1 MNKVA
6 ILGAGAWGTAL
17 AATIARGGGAVVLA
31 VRRAAH
37 LEAIRVSGENAAYLP
52 GIKLPATLEL
62 TDDWD
67 AAVRNAA
74 TVVMAVPSRFARAA
88 IAPIAR
94 AIPATAMIVSVT
106 KGIEPDTLLTM
117 SGMLEE
123 ITAGAGAAPPSDRA
137 IEFGGISENA
147 ATGNEALAA
156 TTSPAG
162 RVAVLSGPGFA
173 AEVARGKPAALV
185 AAARDDALAS
195 RVQALFAVRPL
206 RIYRSNDVAGVELG
220 GAVKNVIAVAAGV
233 CDGLDLG
240 SSARAGLITRGLAEM
255 MRLAA
260 AAGARRET
268 MAGLAGLGD
277 LVLTCTG
284 DLSRNRA
291 LGFRIARGETLA
303 PPADGAPVAEG
314 AGNAIAIRALA
325 ARIGVEIPIV
335 AAVCRVLY
343 EAAPANAMVE
353 ELLSRQLKAEF

>member
-1 MNKVA
+1 MDKVA

-17 AATIARGGGAVVLA
+17 AATLARGDGAVVLG

-37 LEAIRVSGENAAYLP
+37 LEAIRAGGENAIYLP
-52 GIKLPATLEL
+52 GIKLPKALEL

-67 AAVRNAA
+67 DAVRGAT

-88 IAPIAR
+88 VTSVAH

-117 SGMLEE
+117 SAMLEE
-123 ITAGAGAAPPSDRA
+123 LTGGGAEGGTPSAPPPVSS
-137 IEFGGISENA
+137 GG
-147 ATGNEALAA
+147 A
-156 TTSPAG
+156 TTAPARAG

-185 AAARDDALAS
+185 AAARDDALAA
-195 RVQALFAVRPL
+195 RVQALFAL
-206 RIYRSNDVAGVELG
+206 RALRVYRSSDVVGVELG
-220 GAVKNVIAVAAGV
+220 GAVKNVIAIAAGV

-240 SSARAGLITRGLAEM
+240 SSARAALITRGLAEM

-260 AAGARRET
+260 AAGSRRET
-268 MAGLAGLGD
+268 LAGLAGLGD

-291 LGFRIARGETLA
+291 LGFRIARGEPLA
-303 PPADGAPVAEG
+303 PPTDGVPVAEG
-314 AGNAIAIRALA
+314 AANAVAIRALA
-325 ARIGVEIPIV
+325 ARIGVEMPIV
-335 AAVCRVLY
+335 SAVCRVLY